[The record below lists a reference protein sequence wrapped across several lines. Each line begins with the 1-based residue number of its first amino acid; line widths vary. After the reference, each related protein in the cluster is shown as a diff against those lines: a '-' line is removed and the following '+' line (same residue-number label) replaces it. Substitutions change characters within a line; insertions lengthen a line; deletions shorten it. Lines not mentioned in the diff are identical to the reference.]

1 MSADQIALLERRL
14 KREKSARKQAENLL
28 ETKSLELYNANN
40 KLQDLAYSQEDK
52 IRTRTKEL
60 KIARDKA
67 LKASEAKGNFLATMS
82 HEIRTPMNGIIGMA
96 QILLETELSSKQKT
110 QLSVLLSSSESL
122 LQIINDILDLS
133 KLEYGNLL
141 IQKVQFNIYELID
154 DILSSLSITSSQK
167 NLEIINIIDSNV
179 PFELVGDPS
188 RLRQILINL
197 VGNAIKFTDS
207 GHIQI
212 NLEVIEKQH
221 DSNTD
226 EMYIQFEVT
235 DTGKGIS
242 NEDQDKLFKPF
253 SQITGTKYDKE
264 IQKGTGL
271 GLSICKKLSKIMNGT
286 IELRSE
292 NKVGTTFTLCI
303 PFKSVNQ
310 TKTIS
315 KSSKKVCFYQNAAEL
330 NKLTHKQFDHLS
342 EAVTKANNIQEVI
355 RFSEKNT
362 DDANLIFIDSEYLT
376 IENQKELCA
385 YLHANRINKNQW
397 IFIQSI
403 NETNLQLSNY
413 CEDNHLHTLI
423 KPLSQRKLAEL
434 ILPEQFKN
442 NDDTIKENKE
452 TTFNN
457 KHILLAE
464 DNKVNQMVAKA
475 LLEKQGLKVTIA
487 NDGIEALA
495 LFDKHQ
501 HDLVLMDIN
510 MPRMGGLEALHKL
523 REILDEDLDTSLE
536 KNDKNSDKSSH
547 NISHNISHMNENKK
561 KHFVPV
567 VALTANA
574 IQGSAEEY
582 IKAGMDGYLSKPIEV
597 DKLVNELEKWL

>member
-141 IQKVQFNIYELID
+141 IQKVEFNIYELID

-179 PFELVGDPS
+179 PSELVGDPS

-303 PFKSVNQ
+303 PFKTVNQ

-342 EAVTKANNIQEVI
+342 EAVTKANNIQEV
-355 RFSEKNT
+355 
-362 DDANLIFIDSEYLT
+362 
-376 IENQKELCA
+376 
-385 YLHANRINKNQW
+385 
-397 IFIQSI
+397 
-403 NETNLQLSNY
+403 
-413 CEDNHLHTLI
+413 
-423 KPLSQRKLAEL
+423 
-434 ILPEQFKN
+434 
-442 NDDTIKENKE
+442 
-452 TTFNN
+452 

-475 LLEKQGLKVTIA
+475 LLEKQGLTVTIA

-523 REILDEDLDTSLE
+523 REMLDEDLDTSLE
-536 KNDKNSDKSSH
+536 NNDKNSDKS
-547 NISHNISHMNENKK
+547 SHNISHMNENKK